1 MDIKIPESNDLEWQQ
16 QMLRRL
22 AESLEELQSG
32 FEERKEAAL
41 NEAVQIVTALQEYS
55 GF

>member
-22 AESLEELQSG
+22 EKSLEELQSG

-41 NEAVQIVTALQEYS
+41 DEAVQIVTALQEYS